1 MLTWGLLREPTKGVG
16 KPSGGKA
23 WGKISEP
30 SLRVVSSVGRISTRL
45 TLTEPLCNSRMFQNP
60 DESLDK
66 LQVDFLGP
74 FQPSTAH
81 EYRYALQIQDILRRY
96 LLLLPAEKD
105 NVETASDVVFEE
117 RFLKFGPP
125 TTIQSDRG
133 THFASQVFGGMCKLA
148 GPG

>member
-1 MLTWGLLREPTKGVG
+1 MRKEVVAFIHSSPTGAHMGFNKRTYKRCRE
-16 KPSGGKA
+16 PSGGKA

-81 EYRYALQIQDILRRY
+81 ENKYALHVQDILSWY
-96 LLLLPAEKD
+96 LMLLPTEED
-105 NVETASDVVFEE
+105 NAETASDEE
-117 RFLKFGPP
+117 
-125 TTIQSDRG
+125 
-133 THFASQVFGGMCKLA
+133 
-148 GPG
+148 